1 MALCI
6 YERIPISRN
15 GSFAIMLT
23 GKKTDID
30 IDGSI
35 IPIYPVHYIVQI
47 TIVGVDTISVIK
59 FILQIKTVGDMVS
72 RLLGLVLFFT
82 KHR

>member
-1 MALCI
+1 
-6 YERIPISRN
+6 
-15 GSFAIMLT
+15 MLT

-35 IPIYPVHYIVQI
+35 IPIYHVHYIVQI